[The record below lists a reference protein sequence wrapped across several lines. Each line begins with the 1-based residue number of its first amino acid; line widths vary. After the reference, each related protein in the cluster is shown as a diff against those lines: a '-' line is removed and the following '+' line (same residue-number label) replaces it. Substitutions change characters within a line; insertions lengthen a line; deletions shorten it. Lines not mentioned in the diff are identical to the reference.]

1 MRTFV
6 ANKPIQ
12 LTEKITGNMNP
23 KTIEKLLKLP
33 NGEDGNDFNW
43 VLYDKN
49 GKLTLDYKSVFNE
62 DDFETLISVVK
73 DTSIWVDNENYLARI
88 QETGISELQHVH
100 CFRTLALYKKE
111 EVIDLFLAIFDL
123 DARSFGSDLHF
134 ENFSI
139 IFMLFSNN
147 QKVMQRLFDLF
158 SIPLT
163 TQNNLLQ
170 GAITEFLAELYGVV
184 NLENQE
190 IIEKIW
196 IDKLQEKTSKNNDF
210 YDKEIL
216 NSLIISGLLR
226 GNLVDKHRELIEK
239 LSNTEVSTIG
249 TQNFNAQHTRKLIPK
264 SDQKKNKNKKK
275 AAKASKKKN
284 RK

>member
-1 MRTFV
+1 
-6 ANKPIQ
+6 
-12 LTEKITGNMNP
+12 MNP

-62 DDFETLISVVK
+62 NDFETLISVVK
-73 DTSIWVDNENYLARI
+73 DTAMWVE
-88 QETGISELQHVH
+88 QEDDYKMRTAKTGITEFQYIH
-100 CFRTLALYKKE
+100 CYRTLALYQKE
-111 EVIDLFLAIFDL
+111 ETIDLFLAIFDL
-123 DARSFGSDLHF
+123 NTDNIDTDIHF